1 MVGSAIGA
9 LQQMKRR
16 YATPAAL
23 RAALE
28 GRLSSMAKERG
39 IDLQRLRRQ
48 VAFDRLLCRL
58 FRQADSP
65 WLLKGGYAMEL
76 RIQSARTTRDID
88 LALRKLP
95 LGATDWDAVVIREL
109 LAEATDVDLGDG
121 FLFLIGDPT
130 LDLEAAPYGGSRYPV
145 DARMAGRRFVT
156 FHLDVSAGDVLR
168 EPFEWLEGQDWLG
181 FAGLPTV
188 KLPAISREE
197 QFAEKLH
204 AYTLPRTGRPNT
216 RVKDLVDMILLF
228 DSGTIDPA
236 RLVMSIQATFRRR
249 RTHDVPSELPPP
261 FASWEVPFGEM
272 ASTCGLDKNMAEQ
285 HRRLADLLAK
295 ILK

>member
-1 MVGSAIGA
+1 
-9 LQQMKRR
+9 MKQR
-16 YATPAAL
+16 YATPGAL

-28 GRLSSMAKERG
+28 GRLSDLAKEQG
-39 IDLQRLRRQ
+39 LDLQRMRRQ

-58 FRQADSP
+58 FRHADSP

-88 LALRKLP
+88 LAIRKLP
-95 LGATDWDAVVIREL
+95 GGAKDCDAVVIREL
-109 LAEATDVDLGDG
+109 LTQVSEVDLGDG
-121 FLFLIGDPT
+121 FAFVIGEPT
-130 LDLEAAPYGGSRYPV
+130 LDLDAAPYGGSRFPV
-145 DARMAGRRFVT
+145 DARMAGRRFVS

-168 EPFEWLEGQDWLG
+168 EPFEWLEGKDWLG
-181 FAGLPTV
+181 FAGISRA

-216 RVKDLVDMILLF
+216 RVKDLVDMLLLL
-228 DSGTIDPA
+228 DSRMIDQS
-236 RLVMSIQATFRRR
+236 RLAENIRATFRRR
-249 RTHDVPSELPPP
+249 RTHEVPSALPPP
-261 FASWEVPFGEM
+261 LSSWEGPFGEM
-272 ASTCGLDKNMAEQ
+272 ASACGLDRNMTEQ
-285 HRRLADLLAK
+285 HHRLASFLAG